1 MKKLVRI
8 AAILLI
14 PGILLTLAGIL
25 IAKKDSVSSAAIY
38 GMIENTLMHD
48 ESLVE
53 YSTPMPTDIS
63 AVKDRSSAKEI
74 RYELN
79 EFNSIELYAENI
91 SVSFTDTV
99 GDEMSFILDT
109 GKMDTAILGGVLHIQ
124 ASDSE
129 KNGHL
134 DIGVPETYKGGCV
147 LKGLGSVF
155 TLADYESAMDISVDL
170 SDSSLSAER
179 ITADNIDISSGG
191 SKIKIGILEAKDNVK
206 ILADSSDYKLTQLAS
221 QHSSLIA
228 DNCTL
233 LLEKTS
239 GAFSASSQMSSLDIS
254 FPRIT
259 GNISLDVVKGSAN
272 VKLPKDDIINLV
284 NEETYALLT
293 NKTRSAQNEPD
304 DPSAHYTL
312 ETNIKF
318 GFVTL
323 ENN

>member
-124 ASDSE
+124 AS
-129 KNGHL
+129 
-134 DIGVPETYKGGCV
+134 
-147 LKGLGSVF
+147 
-155 TLADYESAMDISVDL
+155 YESAMDISVDL